1 MNVFLLLTDA
11 AETVTK
17 TAETSGELLF
27 NYLIYA
33 VIIAVGIVVLL
44 LLKKATRLPSH
55 TDVKEKVSA
64 FSAALTATE
73 TDAPDRLV
81 ERLNRANKLVGDCDK
96 LIYTTSAIAQKER
109 DSDMDSVCTLLE
121 GARGELVSFRNNG
134 GSEGWRIAEAR
145 TRTESC
151 LALLENI
158 LERDK
163 ALKKNKKRT

>member
-11 AETVTK
+11 AKTVTK

-44 LLKKATRLPSH
+44 TLKKATRLPSH

-109 DSDMDSVCTLLE
+109 DSGRTPLE

-151 LALLENI
+151 LALLDNI